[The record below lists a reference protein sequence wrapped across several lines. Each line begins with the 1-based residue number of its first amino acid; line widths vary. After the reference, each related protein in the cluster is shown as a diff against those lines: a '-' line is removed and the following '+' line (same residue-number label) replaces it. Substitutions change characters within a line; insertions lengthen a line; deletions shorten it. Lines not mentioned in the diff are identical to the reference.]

1 MTTLKDQ
8 EDALDA
14 LENGNRAA
22 FDRVL
27 LDFIAAHRCPQY
39 RMPPTPL
46 DYAEGHRD
54 AEEPERWDGM
64 S

>member
-1 MTTLKDQ
+1 VTTLKDQ

-27 LDFIAAHRCPQY
+27 LDFVAAHRCPQY
-39 RMPPTPL
+39 QMPPTPL
-46 DYAEGHRD
+46 DYAEAHGESED
-54 AEEPERWDGM
+54 PERFDGM

>member
-1 MTTLKDQ
+1 VTTLKDQ

-27 LDFIAAHRCPQY
+27 LDFIAAHRVPQY

-46 DYAEGHRD
+46 DYAEALKD
-54 AEEPERWDGM
+54 EEDPERFDGM
-64 S
+64 G